1 MLYGVM
7 FVNALWGGMIVIGI
21 LVGMLTGR
29 GEARLDAMI
38 AGAADAVTLAI
49 SLGGAYMFFMGIMG
63 VARECGLIDSL
74 AKLVRPLMK
83 RLFPNAGAAVAPIT
97 LNLAANFFG
106 LGNAATPFGL
116 EAMKE
121 LQKSNREPSRATDD
135 MCMFIALNASAIE
148 LLPTS
153 VLALRAAAGSA
164 DAYSVIWPTFASSVV
179 GFVAAVLLCMAFR
192 RRRSRR

>member
-1 MLYGVM
+1 
-7 FVNALWGGMIVIGI
+7 
-21 LVGMLTGR
+21 
-29 GEARLDAMI
+29 
-38 AGAADAVTLAI
+38 
-49 SLGGAYMFFMGIMG
+49 MGIMG